1 MIPLLT
7 YLYFEHS
14 TMEFR
19 KELIIRPFKHKIDF
33 TDKILLIGSCF
44 SDNLGEKLRHFKF
57 DVRINPNGTLF
68 NPVSIS
74 KALSSY
80 IACKSYNPDDLFF
93 HDDLWKSWD
102 HHSQFSH
109 REQNEILRTINTSI
123 QETHH
128 LLKRSSWLIIT
139 LGSAWVYEKE
149 NGSVVANCHKVP
161 TDKFRKRLLTALE
174 TKAMLADCIHELTS
188 FNPSI
193 RILFTISPVRHLRD
207 GFIENNRSKAVL
219 IQAVHDLLE
228 EKNNIMYF
236 PAYEFII
243 DDLRDYRFYAEDM
256 VHPNYMATDYVW
268 EKFRWSCINDR
279 SLFYFKDINL
289 INAAKAHKPFQP
301 DTAAHQQFRE
311 KKYNLV
317 KKLQAELPELNWE
330 SDLEFFKD

>member
-7 YLYFEHS
+7 YLYFETS

-123 QETHH
+123 QETHN

-268 EKFRWSCINDR
+268 EKFQQSCINDR

-301 DTAAHQQFRE
+301 DTAAHQQFR
-311 KKYNLV
+311 KKNYNLV